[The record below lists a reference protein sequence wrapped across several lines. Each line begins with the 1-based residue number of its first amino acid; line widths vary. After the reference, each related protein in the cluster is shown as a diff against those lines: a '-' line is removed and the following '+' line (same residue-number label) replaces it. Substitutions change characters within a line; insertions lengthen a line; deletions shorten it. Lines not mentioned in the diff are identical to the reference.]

1 MAPLGQRVGISLVA
15 QPYRS
20 EDCDDVDEEYDDDG
34 VDDDDGDHDDDH
46 DGDGDGDDVDDHDD
60 EMLQAEASRLRGEAA
75 ALQAAL
81 SNHRETCR

>member
-1 MAPLGQRVGISLVA
+1 MKQKSQRQGRVESKAVA
-15 QPYRS
+15 ACSPSKLSSYHQSP
-20 EDCDDVDEEYDDDG
+20 DHGD
-34 VDDDDGDHDDDH
+34 DDDDG
-46 DGDGDGDDVDDHDD
+46 GDGDDVDDHDD

>member
-1 MAPLGQRVGISLVA
+1 MRYPSLHLHLVNKN
-15 QPYRS
+15 PGDKDS
-20 EDCDDVDEEYDDDG
+20 DDNNDNDDDDG
-34 VDDDDGDHDDDH
+34 GDDDDNDDDDGDDD
-46 DGDGDGDDVDDHDD
+46 GGDGDDVDDHDD